1 MKHIMTPNGQ
11 IFEALFS
18 KFKGHFNPD
27 LILLP
32 QFLAIAII
40 CLLSVSMKK
49 YWENKTNPLEP
60 LAKILSRHLDIHLDT
75 TKILLPLSLL
85 ILSGLLSII
94 VRTLHFELF
103 FIYSFTLLC
112 GTWLLLKLLNPVI
125 KNKKIY
131 LIAKITLFSTF
142 LFHITGTLNE
152 MITVID
158 GFGFQWKDRTISL
171 FFLIK
176 ASILLY
182 ILFTAA
188 RLTLKIVEKNIANA
202 NGLDP
207 SVKAI
212 MSKFAKFGL
221 FGIVC
226 LLTLDIIGI
235 DLTALTVFSG
245 AIGIG
250 IGFGLQKIFSNF
262 ISGIILLSDRS
273 IKPGDVIGIGST
285 YGWVNA
291 LGARYVSIITR
302 DGKEHLIPNETMI
315 TSQVENWSFSNT
327 DVRIRIPLRVS
338 YQTDIH
344 QALRLIVG
352 AASNIPRILKQPE
365 PKCLVR
371 SFGPYAIE
379 LELRVWINDPA
390 GGMGSIQSEI
400 LLGVLD
406 AFKAH
411 NIEVPVPMYDV
422 SVTQKNSG
430 LADNMKEDLSRPTK

>member
-1 MKHIMTPNGQ
+1 MKHILTPNGQ
-11 IFEALFS
+11 SFEALLS
-18 KFKGHFNPD
+18 KFKGLFTSELN
-27 LILLP
+27 LLP
-32 QFLAIAII
+32 QLLTIVMIL
-40 CLLSVSMKK
+40 LLSVSMKK
-49 YWENKTNPLEP
+49 YWANKTDPLEP
-60 LAKILSRHLDIHLDT
+60 LAKILRRHLDIHLNT
-75 TKILLPLSLL
+75 QKILLPLSLVS
-85 ILSGLLSII
+85 LSGLIL
-94 VRTLHFELF
+94 VLFRTFHFESF

-112 GTWLLLKLLNPVI
+112 SVWLVLKLLNPVI
-125 KNKKIY
+125 NNKKIY
-131 LIAKITLFSTF
+131 LVAKVTLYSGF

-152 MITVID
+152 MIAVID
-158 GFGFQWKDRTISL
+158 GFGFQWKDRSISL

-182 ILFTAA
+182 ILFSAA
-188 RLTLKIVEKNIANA
+188 RLTLKVVEKNIENA
-202 NGLDP
+202 TGFDP
-207 SVKAI
+207 SMKAI
-212 MSKFAKFGL
+212 LGKFTKFGL

-344 QALRLIVG
+344 QALTLIVG

-406 AFKAH
+406 AFNAH
-411 NIEVPVPMYDV
+411 NIKVPVPMYDV
-422 SVTQKNSG
+422 SVTQKE
-430 LADNMKEDLSRPTK
+430 L

>member
-1 MKHIMTPNGQ
+1 M
-11 IFEALFS
+11 
-18 KFKGHFNPD
+18 
-27 LILLP
+27 
-32 QFLAIAII
+32 IA
-40 CLLSVSMKK
+40 
-49 YWENKTNPLEP
+49 
-60 LAKILSRHLDIHLDT
+60 
-75 TKILLPLSLL
+75 
-85 ILSGLLSII
+85 
-94 VRTLHFELF
+94 
-103 FIYSFTLLC
+103 
-112 GTWLLLKLLNPVI
+112 
-125 KNKKIY
+125 
-131 LIAKITLFSTF
+131 
-142 LFHITGTLNE
+142 
-152 MITVID
+152 VID
-158 GFGFQWKDRTISL
+158 GFGFQWKDRSISL

-182 ILFTAA
+182 ILFSVA
-188 RLTLKIVEKNIANA
+188 RLTLKVVEKNIENA
-202 NGLDP
+202 TGFDP
-207 SVKAI
+207 SMKAI
-212 MSKFAKFGL
+212 LGKFTKFGL

-315 TSQVENWSFSNT
+315 SSQVENWSFSNT

-379 LELRVWINDPA
+379 LELRAWINDPA

-406 AFKAH
+406 AFNAH

-430 LADNMKEDLSRPTK
+430 QADNMKEDLSRPTK